1 MVVLWYLCSCYS
13 ENIQSRGE
21 HSPQVVR
28 KEDEDI
34 NNEPSAKQG
43 DNLPVKVDRN
53 RSRPKSL
60 CEADL
65 IVTAHEDEGIL
76 PSDKSLP
83 DDYLLVS
90 KKKQNRGVSRV
101 NTFHF
106 GSKSMVSIAS
116 SPAGSKSMLSIG
128 R

>member
-1 MVVLWYLCSCYS
+1 MYFSIFSCSS
-13 ENIQSRGE
+13 VNIQSRGE
-21 HSPQVVR
+21 NSP
-28 KEDEDI
+28 EDIQKGDESI
-34 NNEPSAKQG
+34 NNETSAKKPE
-43 DNLPVKVDRN
+43 NLEVKVDRN

-65 IVTAHEDEGIL
+65 IVAAHVDEGSL
-76 PSDKSLP
+76 LENKSLQ
-83 DDYLLVS
+83 DDNLLVS

-116 SPAGSKSMLSIG
+116 SPAGSKSMFSIG